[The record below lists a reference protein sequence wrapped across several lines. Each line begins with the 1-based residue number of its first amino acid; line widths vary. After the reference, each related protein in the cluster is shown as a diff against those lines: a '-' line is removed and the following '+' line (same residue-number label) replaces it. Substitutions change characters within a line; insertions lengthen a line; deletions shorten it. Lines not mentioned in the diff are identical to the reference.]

1 MIEENL
7 VNGINVEDLTDCIDD
22 ITENPELGR
31 YKFRAKNRWMDGA
44 HCRST
49 IQDFWAGGQEDTSRQ
64 RPHVLEGDEPTTILG
79 TDNGP
84 NATETLLH
92 ALGACLNT
100 SIIYHAAAR
109 GIKIDELELDMEG
122 DIDLNGF
129 LGIDESVPS
138 NFQSIRVKCRIKSDA
153 PKEELEDL
161 WDYAQKR
168 SPVFNSVT
176 RPIPVEV
183 SLETSRVTAGMRNP

>member
-1 MIEENL
+1 MIEENI

-22 ITENPELGR
+22 FGQNPELGR
-31 YKFRAKNRWMDGA
+31 YKFRAKNRWVDGA

-49 IQDFWAGGQEDTSRQ
+49 IQDFWAAGQEDTSRQ
-64 RPHVLEGDEPTTILG
+64 GPHVLEGDEPTTLLG
-79 TDNGP
+79 TNYGP

-100 SIIYHAAAR
+100 SIIYHAAAQ
-109 GIKIDELELDMEG
+109 GIKIDELELDMQG

-129 LGIDESVPS
+129 LGTDESVPS
-138 NFQSIRVKCRIKSDA
+138 NFQRITVECRIRADA
-153 PKEELEDL
+153 PREKLEEL

-176 RPIPVEV
+176 LPIPVDV
-183 SLETSRVTAGMRNP
+183 SLETSRVSVGTHHK

>member
-1 MIEENL
+1 MIEEKL
-7 VNGINVEDLTDCIDD
+7 VNGINVEDLADCIDD

-31 YKFRAKNRWMDGA
+31 YKFRAKNKWVDGA

-79 TDNGP
+79 TDIGP
-84 NATETLLH
+84 NAAETLLH

-100 SIIYHAAAR
+100 SIIYHGAAW
-109 GIKIDELELDMEG
+109 GIKIDELELDIEG
-122 DIDLNGF
+122 DLDLKGF

-138 NFQSIRVKCRIKSDA
+138 NFQRIRIDCRIKADA
-153 PKEELEDL
+153 PREKLEEL
-161 WDYAQKR
+161 WDYALKR
-168 SPVFNSVT
+168 APVFNSVT
-176 RPIPVEV
+176 LPVPVDV
-183 SLETSRVTAGMRNP
+183 SLETSRVTAGTLHT